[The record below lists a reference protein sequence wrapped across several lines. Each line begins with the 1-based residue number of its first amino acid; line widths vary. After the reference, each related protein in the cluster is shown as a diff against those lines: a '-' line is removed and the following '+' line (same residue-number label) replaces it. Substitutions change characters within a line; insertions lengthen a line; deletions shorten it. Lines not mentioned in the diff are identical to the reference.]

1 MQKRLGIEQRF
12 EHVSTRAAR
21 EITGERFAAQE
32 PDGARNI
39 DAAPTCIAPRDSAAQ
54 LVIRKNF
61 RHGRGDIDHR
71 ICCQGYDALHA
82 CRMLLRHRVPGSD
95 LAQLNA
101 CQGDQE
107 QKE

>member
-1 MQKRLGIEQRF
+1 
-12 EHVSTRAAR
+12 
-21 EITGERFAAQE
+21 
-32 PDGARNI
+32 
-39 DAAPTCIAPRDSAAQ
+39 
-54 LVIRKNF
+54 VIRKNF
-61 RHGRGDIDHR
+61 RHGRGVIDHR
-71 ICCQGYDALHA
+71 ICCQGHDALHA

>member
-32 PDGARNI
+32 PDGRETSMPPPPAS
-39 DAAPTCIAPRDSAAQ
+39 RDSAAQ
-54 LVIRKNF
+54 LVIRKNL